1 MTESPFDRISQN
13 LLEVSNRPEDL
24 DWVQIA
30 FGMLLKEN
38 VRPSRAESAINGCIR
53 AIADTGESAHQ
64 LFGDPSEWVFQK
76 TANWRQKGTQA
87 FELNEP
93 MNWWW
98 SCLLSFFGA
107 AKTSVL
113 FWLYCLLSHETTSSN
128 MVIFSLGIGL
138 MLGLIYYVYAQV
150 VPRRGFAWAIAAGGA
165 TTVGLSFSL
174 AFALEQAQHLSRPVP
189 IWWHLVAA
197 LGMLALIVL
206 FYKLVP
212 EPANRQGES
221 NHNPSDQHAWLRTFR
236 TELNK
241 RNDMTDARVR
251 DEVALVLAHSRETGT
266 TFDEEF
272 GHPVTYARS
281 LAGQSSVKPYRLML
295 YAFFMVAAGIYWF
308 YSALTAGDGSVWW
321 RVPLGLFVLIILT
334 LEAKASWATYRS
346 SRQASAPDA

>member
-1 MTESPFDRISQN
+1 MTESPFDRISQS
-13 LLEVSNRPEDL
+13 LAEVSNRPEDL
-24 DWVQIA
+24 NWVQIA
-30 FGMLLKEN
+30 FGMLLKED
-38 VRPSRAESAINGCIR
+38 VRPSRAESAIKGCIR

-76 TANWRQKGTQA
+76 TASWRQKGTQA
-87 FELNEP
+87 FEPNEP

-98 SCLLSFFGA
+98 CCLLSFLGA
-107 AKTSVL
+107 AKASAL
-113 FWLYCLLSHETTSSN
+113 SWLYFLLSHETTSSN
-128 MVIFSLGIGL
+128 MVLLSLGVGL

-165 TTVGLSFSL
+165 TTVGLSFSI

-212 EPANRQGES
+212 EPADRREES
-221 NHNPSDQHAWLRTFR
+221 NYDPSDQQAWIRTFR

-241 RNDMTDARVR
+241 RKDMSDSRVR
-251 DEVALVLAHSRETGT
+251 DEVALVVTHSRESGT

-272 GHPVTYARS
+272 GHPATYARS

-295 YAFFMVAAGIYWF
+295 YAFLMVIVGSYWF
-308 YSALTAGDGSVWW
+308 YAALTAEDGSAWW
-321 RVPLGLFVLIILT
+321 RVPLGLFVLVVLA
-334 LEAKASWATYRS
+334 LEAKASWATYRK

>member
-1 MTESPFDRISQN
+1 MGLAENSKLAAERHPGFRTERTYELVVELSPI
-13 LLEVSNRPEDL
+13 LLWCCKDL
-24 DWVQIA
+24 RT
-30 FGMLLKEN
+30 LLA
-38 VRPSRAESAINGCIR
+38 V
-53 AIADTGESAHQ
+53 
-64 LFGDPSEWVFQK
+64 
-76 TANWRQKGTQA
+76 
-87 FELNEP
+87 
-93 MNWWW
+93 
-98 SCLLSFFGA
+98 LS
-107 AKTSVL
+107 T
-113 FWLYCLLSHETTSSN
+113 
-128 MVIFSLGIGL
+128 
-138 MLGLIYYVYAQV
+138 
-150 VPRRGFAWAIAAGGA
+150 
-165 TTVGLSFSL
+165 
-174 AFALEQAQHLSRPVP
+174 
-189 IWWHLVAA
+189 

-251 DEVALVLAHSRETGT
+251 DEVALVLAHSRETRT
-266 TFDEEF
+266 IFDEEF

-295 YAFFMVAAGIYWF
+295 YAFFMVSVGIYWF

-321 RVPLGLFVLIILT
+321 RVPLGLVVLIILA